1 MYMEITWGTATS
13 RLKEGKLK
21 RKIKIIILW
30 DVMDFECFPVA
41 ASVAMRVSGC
51 DKILRELEKTVR
63 R

>member
-1 MYMEITWGTATS
+1 MQFFIYLLNA
-13 RLKEGKLK
+13 KLK